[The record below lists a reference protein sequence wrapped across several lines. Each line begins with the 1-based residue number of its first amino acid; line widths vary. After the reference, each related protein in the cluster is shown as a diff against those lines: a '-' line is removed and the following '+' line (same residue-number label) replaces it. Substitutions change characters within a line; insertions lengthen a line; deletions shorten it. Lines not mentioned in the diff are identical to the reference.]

1 MTDTG
6 LSAYFCFLF
15 EEMKTSIRG
24 LIPMRGG
31 GGSHVILVPACWKA
45 PISRVLLSRKRFLI
59 AKWIAAVLYQEE
71 EHLFF
76 SWWDTGFLGNPAR
89 SEQSGLMLQ
98 RCGFKHIFSRKIS
111 SSQKDSSLTA
121 LGRPEENSIEHDET
135 KLKFLVLPLHLW
147 GNVSRNIR

>member
-6 LSAYFCFLF
+6 LSAYFSFLF

-24 LIPMRGG
+24 LIPMQGG
-31 GGSHVILVPACWKA
+31 KNHVILVPACRKA

-76 SWWDTGFLGNPAR
+76 S
-89 SEQSGLMLQ
+89 
-98 RCGFKHIFSRKIS
+98 
-111 SSQKDSSLTA
+111 
-121 LGRPEENSIEHDET
+121 
-135 KLKFLVLPLHLW
+135 
-147 GNVSRNIR
+147 